1 MEELIGVLNYTDLK
15 VNSSGGG
22 GDLSNYYT
30 KGETDN
36 QIKKSIDKIKVP
48 TKVSELSNDAGYLTQ
63 HQDISNLATKSEV
76 SAVENKIPA
85 AYELPTA
92 SATTLGGVK
101 VGSGLSITNG
111 VLSATGGGGV
121 ADSVEWDKVQ
131 NKPNFANVATSGD
144 YNDLSNKPTI
154 PSVDGLASE
163 AYVNEKVAAI
173 KVPSLDGYAKTADLS
188 TVATSGSYNDLADK
202 PTIPSTT
209 GLASEAYVNEKVAAI
224 VIPEVPTKV
233 SELENDSGY
242 LTEHQSLAEYAKKT
256 EIPAPYTLPVATK
269 TTLGGVKV
277 GAGLAINDGVLSATG
292 GGTADSV
299 DWGNIENKPSFSTV
313 ATSGSYNDLLDKPVI
328 PSTAGL
334 ASTEY
339 VDAKVGEI
347 VIPTVPTK
355 VSELENDA
363 GYLTEHQSLAEY
375 AKKTDIPAPYTLP
388 TASTSTLGG
397 VKVDGNTI
405 TIADGVISSVGGSG
419 GGTANV
425 FTGAGED
432 TITTEKTFEDSSFS
446 FNKAKFLDND
456 KVKQYSYGWYKLSSE
471 NSNDWLD
478 GKSYYSSDEGS
489 NWRQLEKGSI
499 QGGSTPY
506 GCQFK
511 NSAFYVSGTL
521 NTIIIKYEKGAAGT
535 AGLVPAPTDS
545 GKVLGSNG
553 EWISVNMVSTINTGS
568 GLQSEK
574 FNDNNNIASG
584 KYSHAEGE
592 QTETIAEAAHAEGYK
607 TYANGNYSHAEG
619 KSTEAFGQGSH
630 TEGYNEN
637 YSASVSAR
645 GAGSH
650 IEGYAS
656 SQTAVYAQNSG
667 IHIEGYT
674 SNSVTRWG
682 YGKGAHIE
690 GWNTLTNTG
699 TDAAHVEGYYTIADA
714 AYHHI
719 EGKYNLQDGD
729 AMYQH
734 IAGNGTSSNR
744 SNSHT
749 LDWQGNAVFAG
760 TVSNSGADYAE
771 YFEWLDEN
779 DNVDDRV
786 GYIVTLEGN
795 KIKFANSEDDVL
807 GIVSGTAT
815 VLGDNAEWEWQGKYL
830 KDEFGRKIIDWVEH
844 KSTTT
849 IYNDDGTSEEKEIS
863 LGFFP
868 EPRINPA
875 YNENEEY
882 VNRYW
887 RPEWDAVGLMGK
899 LFVRDN
905 GNCQVGSYV
914 KPDNG
919 IAIPSAEKTNMR
931 VLKRVNDNVIQ
942 VLLK

>member
-144 YNDLSNKPTI
+144 YNDLINQPTI
-154 PSVDGLASE
+154 PSVE
-163 AYVNEKVAAI
+163 
-173 KVPSLDGYAKTADLS
+173 
-188 TVATSGSYNDLADK
+188 
-202 PTIPSTT
+202 

-242 LTEHQSLAEYAKKT
+242 LTEHQSLENYITKK
-256 EIPAPYTLPVATK
+256 
-269 TTLGGVKV
+269 
-277 GAGLAINDGVLSATG
+277 DFATG
-292 GGTADSV
+292 LDAQNT
-299 DWGNIENKPSFSTV
+299 STNALIRQV
-313 ATSGSYNDLLDKPVI
+313 NERIDGI
-328 PSTAGL
+328 
-334 ASTEY
+334 
-339 VDAKVGEI
+339 
-347 VIPTVPTK
+347 TVPTK

-375 AKKTDIPAPYTLP
+375 AKKTEIPAPYTLP

-405 TIADGVISSVGGSG
+405 TIADGVISAKGGSG
-419 GGTANV
+419 GGTADV
-425 FTGAGED
+425 FTGVGED

-446 FNKAKFLDND
+446 FDKAKFLDEQL
-456 KVKQYSYGWYKLSSE
+456 VK
-471 NSNDWLD
+471 
-478 GKSYYSSDEGS
+478 
-489 NWRQLEKGSI
+489 EKGYAWYQISNESQANWLNGKVRYSKNNGQEWI
-499 QGGSTPY
+499 DSPITIYYNGSQM
-506 GCQFK
+506 GCNCNINK
-511 NSAFYVSGTL
+511 FYVDGVL
-521 NTIIIKYEKGAAGT
+521 NTITIKYEKGAAGT
-535 AGLVPAPTDS
+535 TGLVPAPTDND
-545 GKVLGSNG
+545 KVLGSNG
-553 EWISVNMVSTINTGS
+553 EWISVNMVSTIKTGTGS
-568 GLQSEK
+568 NSET
-574 FNDNNNIASG
+574 FNDYNNTASG
-584 KYSHAEGE
+584 NYSHAEG
-592 QTETIAEAAHAEGYK
+592 QNTVARGEATHAEGYR
-607 TYANGNYSHAEG
+607 TQAINNYSHAEG
-619 KSTEAFGQGSH
+619 KSTYAFGTGTH
-630 TEGYNEN
+630 TEGYNLS
-637 YSASVSAR
+637 YDGITTYKAQGS
-645 GAGSH
+645 GSH
-650 IEGYAS
+650 IEGYCQGS
-656 SQTAVYAQNSG
+656 VISDGVGS
-667 IHIEGYT
+667 HIEGYT
-674 SNSVTRWG
+674 DTQVSRRC

-690 GWNTLTNTG
+690 GCNSTTNDG

-795 KIKFANSEDDVL
+795 KIRFANSEDDVL

-830 KDEFGRKIIDWVEH
+830 KDEFGRKIIDWVEY

-849 IYNDDGTSEEKEIS
+849 IYNDDGTSKEKEIS

-905 GNCQVGSYV
+905 GSCQVGGYV

>member
-144 YNDLSNKPTI
+144 YNDLINQPTI
-154 PSVDGLASE
+154 PSVE
-163 AYVNEKVAAI
+163 
-173 KVPSLDGYAKTADLS
+173 
-188 TVATSGSYNDLADK
+188 
-202 PTIPSTT
+202 

-242 LTEHQSLAEYAKKT
+242 LTEHQSLENYITKK
-256 EIPAPYTLPVATK
+256 
-269 TTLGGVKV
+269 
-277 GAGLAINDGVLSATG
+277 DFATG
-292 GGTADSV
+292 LDAQNT
-299 DWGNIENKPSFSTV
+299 STNALIRQV
-313 ATSGSYNDLLDKPVI
+313 NERIDGI
-328 PSTAGL
+328 
-334 ASTEY
+334 
-339 VDAKVGEI
+339 
-347 VIPTVPTK
+347 TVPTK

-375 AKKTDIPAPYTLP
+375 AKKTEIPAPYTLP

-405 TIADGVISSVGGSG
+405 TIADGVISAKGGSG
-419 GGTANV
+419 GGTADV
-425 FTGAGED
+425 FTGVGED

-446 FNKAKFLDND
+446 FDKAKFLDEQL
-456 KVKQYSYGWYKLSSE
+456 VK
-471 NSNDWLD
+471 
-478 GKSYYSSDEGS
+478 
-489 NWRQLEKGSI
+489 EKGYAWYQISNESQANWLNGKVRYSKNNGQEWI
-499 QGGSTPY
+499 DSPITIYYNGSQM
-506 GCQFK
+506 GCNCNINK
-511 NSAFYVSGTL
+511 FYVDGVL
-521 NTIIIKYEKGAAGT
+521 NTITIKYEKGAAGT
-535 AGLVPAPTDS
+535 TGLVPAPTDND
-545 GKVLGSNG
+545 KVLGSNG
-553 EWISVNMVSTINTGS
+553 EWISVNMVSTIKTGTGS
-568 GLQSEK
+568 NSET
-574 FNDNNNIASG
+574 FNDYNNTASG
-584 KYSHAEGE
+584 NYSHAEG
-592 QTETIAEAAHAEGYK
+592 QNTVARGEATHAEGYR
-607 TYANGNYSHAEG
+607 TQAINNYSHAEG
-619 KSTEAFGQGSH
+619 KSTYAFGTGTH
-630 TEGYNEN
+630 TEGYNLS
-637 YSASVSAR
+637 YDGITTYKAQGS
-645 GAGSH
+645 GSH
-650 IEGYAS
+650 IEGYCQGS
-656 SQTAVYAQNSG
+656 VISDGVGS
-667 IHIEGYT
+667 HIEGYT
-674 SNSVTRWG
+674 DTQVSRRC

-690 GWNTLTNTG
+690 GCNSTTNDG

-795 KIKFANSEDDVL
+795 KIRFANSEDDVL

-830 KDEFGRKIIDWVEH
+830 KDEFGRKIIDWVEY

-849 IYNDDGTSEEKEIS
+849 IYNDDGTSKEKEIS

-905 GNCQVGSYV
+905 GSCQAGGYV

>member
-144 YNDLSNKPTI
+144 YNDLINQPTI
-154 PSVDGLASE
+154 PSVAGLASE

-202 PTIPSTT
+202 PTIPSIE
-209 GLASEAYVNEKVAAI
+209 GLASETYVDTKVAAI
-224 VIPEVPTKV
+224 VIPE
-233 SELENDSGY
+233 
-242 LTEHQSLAEYAKKT
+242 
-256 EIPAPYTLPVATK
+256 
-269 TTLGGVKV
+269 
-277 GAGLAINDGVLSATG
+277 
-292 GGTADSV
+292 
-299 DWGNIENKPSFSTV
+299 
-313 ATSGSYNDLLDKPVI
+313 
-328 PSTAGL
+328 
-334 ASTEY
+334 
-339 VDAKVGEI
+339 
-347 VIPTVPTK
+347 VPTK

-375 AKKTDIPAPYTLP
+375 AKKTEIPAPYTLP

-405 TIADGVISSVGGSG
+405 TIADGVISAKGGSG
-419 GGTANV
+419 GGTADV
-425 FTGAGED
+425 FTGVGED
-432 TITTEKTFEDSSFS
+432 TITTEKTFEDSTFS
-446 FNKAKFLDND
+446 FNKKIFLEAKG
-456 KVKQYSYGWYKLSSE
+456 VKEKGYGYYQLRSDYKEAWYIGNVYYSE
-471 NSNDWLD
+471 NGIRGWIACDNIA
-478 GKSYYSSDEGS
+478 
-489 NWRQLEKGSI
+489 I
-499 QGGSTPY
+499 QGGSAPY
-506 GCQFK
+506 GCAFN
-511 NSAFYVSGTL
+511 NSSFFVSGVE
-521 NTIIIKYEKGAAGT
+521 NTITIHYVKGAAGT
-535 AGLVPAPTDS
+535 TGLVPAPTDN

-553 EWISVNMVSTINTGS
+553 EWISVNMVSTIKTGT
-568 GLQSEK
+568 GTNSEK
-574 FNDNNNIASG
+574 FNDDNNNASG
-584 KYSHAEGE
+584 NYSHAEG
-592 QTETIAEAAHAEGYK
+592 QNTQASGTAAHAEGYK
-607 TYANGNYSHAEG
+607 TSAGSYSHSEG
-619 KSTEAFGQGSH
+619 YLTNAPGSGSHCEGYNDSSSVNNMMAQGQGSH
-630 TEGYNEN
+630 CEGYTTIVAKR
-637 YSASVSAR
+637 ASH
-645 GAGSH
+645 AGSH
-650 IEGYAS
+650 MEGYS
-656 SQTAVYAQNSG
+656 DNSDGVTQQYAQGNGS
-667 IHIEGYT
+667 HC
-674 SNSVTRWG
+674 
-682 YGKGAHIE
+682 E
-690 GWNTLTNTG
+690 GWNTYCDNG
-699 TDAAHVEGYYTIADA
+699 TTAAAHTEGRGTA
-714 AYHHI
+714 AGSAYQHI
-719 EGKYNLQDGD
+719 EGKYNIIDTESI
-729 AMYQH
+729 YQH
-734 IAGNGTSSNR
+734 IVGNGTENIR
-744 SNSHT
+744 RHNSHT

-795 KIKFANSEDDVL
+795 KIRFANSEDDVL

-849 IYNDDGTSEEKEIS
+849 IYNDDGTSKEKEIS

-905 GNCQVGSYV
+905 GSCQVGGYV

>member
-22 GDLSNYYT
+22 DLSNYYT
-30 KGETDN
+30 KAETDN
-36 QIKKSIDKIKVP
+36 QIKKSVDKIKVP

-76 SAVENKIPA
+76 RAVENKIPA

-144 YNDLSNKPTI
+144 YNDLINKPII
-154 PSVDGLASE
+154 PSVEGLASE
-163 AYVNEKVAAI
+163 TYV
-173 KVPSLDGYAKTADLS
+173 DT
-188 TVATSGSYNDLADK
+188 
-202 PTIPSTT
+202 
-209 GLASEAYVNEKVAAI
+209 KVAAI

-233 SELENDSGY
+233 SELENDAGY
-242 LTEHQSLAEYAKKT
+242 LTTHQSLAEYAK
-256 EIPAPYTLPVATK
+256 
-269 TTLGGVKV
+269 
-277 GAGLAINDGVLSATG
+277 
-292 GGTADSV
+292 TADLAQ
-299 DWGNIENKPSFSTV
+299 V
-313 ATSGSYNDLLDKPVI
+313 AKTGSYNDLADKPTI
-328 PSTAGL
+328 PSTIGL
-334 ASTEY
+334 ASTKY
-339 VDAKVGEI
+339 VDDKVAEI
-347 VIPTVPTK
+347 VIPTVPTN
-355 VSELENDA
+355 VSAFTNDA

-375 AKKTDIPAPYTLP
+375 AKKTEIPAPYTLP

-405 TIADGVISSVGGSG
+405 TIANGVISAKGGSG
-419 GGTANV
+419 GGTADV

-446 FNKAKFLDND
+446 FNKAKFLDT
-456 KVKQYSYGWYKLSSE
+456 KGVKEKGYGYYQLRSDSKDSWYVGSVYYSE
-471 NSNDWLD
+471 NGTTGWIACDNISL
-478 GKSYYSSDEGS
+478 
-489 NWRQLEKGSI
+489 I
-499 QGGSTPY
+499 GGSAPY
-506 GCQFK
+506 GCAFE
-511 NSAFYVSGTL
+511 NSAFYVSGVN
-521 NTIIIKYEKGAAGT
+521 NTITIHYVKGAAGT
-535 AGLVPAPTDS
+535 AGLVPAPTDN

-553 EWISVNMVSTINTGS
+553 EWISVNMVSTIKTGS
-568 GLQSEK
+568 GTNSEA
-574 FNDNNNIASG
+574 FNDNYNKASG
-584 KYSHAEGE
+584 DYSHAEG
-592 QTETIAEAAHAEGYK
+592 QNTQAGGTAAHAEGYK
-607 TYANGNYSHAEG
+607 TQASSYSHSEG
-619 KSTEAFGQGSH
+619 YATYAAGRGSH
-630 TEGYNEN
+630 CEGYNQN
-637 YSASVSAR
+637 GTISYMVAQGS
-645 GAGSH
+645 GSH
-650 IEGYAS
+650 CEGYANNVIKRANHEGS
-656 SQTAVYAQNSG
+656 HMEGYSDNSDGITQQYAQGNGS
-667 IHIEGYT
+667 HC
-674 SNSVTRWG
+674 
-682 YGKGAHIE
+682 E
-690 GWNTLTNTG
+690 GWNTYCANG
-699 TDAAHVEGYYTIADA
+699 TTAAAHTEGRGTA
-714 AYHHI
+714 AGSAYQHI
-719 EGKYNLQDGD
+719 EGKYNIIDTESI
-729 AMYQH
+729 YQH
-734 IAGNGTSSNR
+734 IVGNGTENIKR
-744 SNSHT
+744 HNSHT

-830 KDEFGRKIIDWVEH
+830 KDEFGRKIIDWVEY

-849 IYNDDGTSEEKEIS
+849 IYNDDGTSKEKEIS

-905 GNCQVGSYV
+905 GNCQVGGYV

>member
-144 YNDLSNKPTI
+144 YNDLINQPTI
-154 PSVDGLASE
+154 PSVE
-163 AYVNEKVAAI
+163 
-173 KVPSLDGYAKTADLS
+173 
-188 TVATSGSYNDLADK
+188 
-202 PTIPSTT
+202 

-233 SELENDSGY
+233 SELENDAGY
-242 LTEHQSLAEYAKKT
+242 LTEHQSLAEYAK
-256 EIPAPYTLPVATK
+256 
-269 TTLGGVKV
+269 
-277 GAGLAINDGVLSATG
+277 
-292 GGTADSV
+292 TADLAQ
-299 DWGNIENKPSFSTV
+299 V
-313 ATSGSYNDLLDKPVI
+313 AKTGSYNDLADKPTI

-334 ASTEY
+334 ASTKY
-339 VDAKVGEI
+339 VDDKVAGI

-355 VSELENDA
+355 VSAFENDA

-375 AKKTDIPAPYTLP
+375 AKKTEIPAPYTLP

-405 TIADGVISSVGGSG
+405 TIADGVISAKGGSG
-419 GGTANV
+419 GGTADV
-425 FTGAGED
+425 FTGVGED

-446 FNKAKFLDND
+446 FNKKIFLEAKG
-456 KVKQYSYGWYKLSSE
+456 VKEKGYGYYQLRSDYKESWYIGNVYYSE
-471 NSNDWLD
+471 NGIRGWIACDNIA
-478 GKSYYSSDEGS
+478 
-489 NWRQLEKGSI
+489 I
-499 QGGSTPY
+499 QGGSAPY
-506 GCQFK
+506 GCAFN
-511 NSAFYVSGTL
+511 NSSFFVSGVE
-521 NTIIIKYEKGAAGT
+521 NTITIHYVKGAAGT
-535 AGLVPAPTDS
+535 TGLVPAPTDN

-553 EWISVNMVSTINTGS
+553 EWISVNMVSTIKTGT
-568 GLQSEK
+568 GTNSEK
-574 FNDNNNIASG
+574 FNDDNNNASG
-584 KYSHAEGE
+584 NYSHAEG
-592 QTETIAEAAHAEGYK
+592 QNTQASGTAAHAEGYK
-607 TYANGNYSHAEG
+607 TSAGSYSHSEG
-619 KSTEAFGQGSH
+619 YLTNAPGSGSHCEGYNDSSSVNNMMAQGQGSH
-630 TEGYNEN
+630 CEGYTTIVAKR
-637 YSASVSAR
+637 ASH
-645 GAGSH
+645 AGSH
-650 IEGYAS
+650 MEGYS
-656 SQTAVYAQNSG
+656 DNSDGVTQQYAQGNGS
-667 IHIEGYT
+667 HC
-674 SNSVTRWG
+674 
-682 YGKGAHIE
+682 E
-690 GWNTLTNTG
+690 GWNTYCDNG
-699 TDAAHVEGYYTIADA
+699 TTAAAHTEGRGTA
-714 AYHHI
+714 AGSAYQHI
-719 EGKYNLQDGD
+719 EGKYNIIDTESI
-729 AMYQH
+729 YQH
-734 IAGNGTSSNR
+734 IVGNGTENIR
-744 SNSHT
+744 RHNSHT

-795 KIKFANSEDDVL
+795 KIRFANSEDDVL

-849 IYNDDGTSEEKEIS
+849 IYNDDGTSKEKEIS

-905 GNCQVGSYV
+905 GSCQAGGYV

>member
-22 GDLSNYYT
+22 DLSNYYT
-30 KGETDN
+30 KAETDN
-36 QIKKSIDKIKVP
+36 QIKKSVDKIKVP

-76 SAVENKIPA
+76 SAVESKIPA

-154 PSVDGLASE
+154 PSVAGLASE
-163 AYVNEKVAAI
+163 
-173 KVPSLDGYAKTADLS
+173 T
-188 TVATSGSYNDLADK
+188 
-202 PTIPSTT
+202 
-209 GLASEAYVNEKVAAI
+209 YVNEKVAAI
-224 VIPEVPTKV
+224 VIPE
-233 SELENDSGY
+233 
-242 LTEHQSLAEYAKKT
+242 
-256 EIPAPYTLPVATK
+256 
-269 TTLGGVKV
+269 
-277 GAGLAINDGVLSATG
+277 
-292 GGTADSV
+292 
-299 DWGNIENKPSFSTV
+299 
-313 ATSGSYNDLLDKPVI
+313 
-328 PSTAGL
+328 
-334 ASTEY
+334 
-339 VDAKVGEI
+339 
-347 VIPTVPTK
+347 VPTK

-375 AKKTDIPAPYTLP
+375 AKTADLAQVAKTGSYNDLADKPTIPSTTGLASTEYVDLKVGEIVIPTVPTKVSAFENDAGYLTEHQSLAEYAKKTEIPAPYTLP
-388 TASTSTLGG
+388 MASTSTLGG

-405 TIADGVISSVGGSG
+405 TIADGVISAKGGSG
-419 GGTANV
+419 GGTADV
-425 FTGAGED
+425 FTGVGED

-446 FNKAKFLDND
+446 FNKKIFLEAKG
-456 KVKQYSYGWYKLSSE
+456 VKEKGYGYYQLRSDYKDSWYIGSVYYSE
-471 NSNDWLD
+471 NGIRGWIACDNIA
-478 GKSYYSSDEGS
+478 
-489 NWRQLEKGSI
+489 I
-499 QGGSTPY
+499 QGGSAPY
-506 GCQFK
+506 GCAFN
-511 NSAFYVSGTL
+511 NSKFFISGVE
-521 NTIIIKYEKGAAGT
+521 NTITIHYVKGAAGT
-535 AGLVPAPTDS
+535 SGLVPAPTDN

-553 EWISVNMVSTINTGS
+553 EWISVNMVSTIKTGT
-568 GLQSEK
+568 GTNSEK
-574 FNDNNNIASG
+574 FNDDNNKASG
-584 KYSHAEGE
+584 NYSHAEG
-592 QTETIAEAAHAEGYK
+592 QNTQASGTAAHAEGYK
-607 TYANGNYSHAEG
+607 TQASSYSHSEG
-619 KSTEAFGQGSH
+619 YLTNAQGSGSH
-630 TEGYNEN
+630 CEGYNDT
-637 YSASVSAR
+637 SSVNNMMAQ

-650 IEGYAS
+650 C
-656 SQTAVYAQNSG
+656 
-667 IHIEGYT
+667 EGYT
-674 SNSVTRWG
+674 TVVSKRASNAGSHMEGYSDNSDGVTQQYAQG
-682 YGKGAHIE
+682 NGSHCE
-690 GWNTLTNTG
+690 GWNTYCANG
-699 TDAAHVEGYYTIADA
+699 TTAAAHTEGRGTA
-714 AYHHI
+714 AGSAYQHI
-719 EGKYNLQDGD
+719 EGKYNIIDTESI
-729 AMYQH
+729 YQH
-734 IAGNGTSSNR
+734 IVGNGTESIHR
-744 SNSHT
+744 HNSHT

-849 IYNDDGTSEEKEIS
+849 IYNDDGTSKEKEIS

-899 LFVRDN
+899 LFVRDS
-905 GNCQVGSYV
+905 GSCQVGGYV

>member
-76 SAVENKIPA
+76 SAVESKIPA

-144 YNDLSNKPTI
+144 YNDLINQPTI
-154 PSVDGLASE
+154 PSVAGLASE

-202 PTIPSTT
+202 PTIPSIE
-209 GLASEAYVNEKVAAI
+209 GLASETYVDTKVAAI
-224 VIPEVPTKV
+224 VIPE
-233 SELENDSGY
+233 
-242 LTEHQSLAEYAKKT
+242 
-256 EIPAPYTLPVATK
+256 
-269 TTLGGVKV
+269 
-277 GAGLAINDGVLSATG
+277 
-292 GGTADSV
+292 
-299 DWGNIENKPSFSTV
+299 
-313 ATSGSYNDLLDKPVI
+313 
-328 PSTAGL
+328 
-334 ASTEY
+334 
-339 VDAKVGEI
+339 
-347 VIPTVPTK
+347 VPTK

-375 AKKTDIPAPYTLP
+375 AKKTEIPAPYTLP

-405 TIADGVISSVGGSG
+405 TIADGVISAKGGSG
-419 GGTANV
+419 GGTADV
-425 FTGAGED
+425 FTGVGED

-446 FNKAKFLDND
+446 FNKKIFLEAKG
-456 KVKQYSYGWYKLSSE
+456 VKEKGYGYYQLRSDYKESWYLGNVYYSE
-471 NSNDWLD
+471 NGIRGWIACD
-478 GKSYYSSDEGS
+478 YIA
-489 NWRQLEKGSI
+489 I
-499 QGGSTPY
+499 QGGSAPY
-506 GCQFK
+506 GCAFN
-511 NSAFYVSGTL
+511 NSYFFVSGVE
-521 NTIIIKYEKGAAGT
+521 NTITIHYAKGAAGT
-535 AGLVPAPTDS
+535 TGLVPAPTDN

-553 EWISVNMVSTINTGS
+553 EWISVNMVSTIKTGT
-568 GLQSEK
+568 GTNSEK
-574 FNDNNNIASG
+574 FNDDNNDASG
-584 KYSHAEGE
+584 NYSHAEG
-592 QTETIAEAAHAEGYK
+592 QNTQASGTAAHAEGYK
-607 TYANGNYSHAEG
+607 TSAGSYSHSEG
-619 KSTEAFGQGSH
+619 YLTNAMGSGSHCEGYNDSSSVNNMMAQGQGSH
-630 TEGYNEN
+630 CEGYTTIVAKR
-637 YSASVSAR
+637 ASH
-645 GAGSH
+645 AGSH
-650 IEGYAS
+650 MEGYS
-656 SQTAVYAQNSG
+656 DNSDGITQQYAQGNGS
-667 IHIEGYT
+667 HC
-674 SNSVTRWG
+674 
-682 YGKGAHIE
+682 E
-690 GWNTLTNTG
+690 GWNTYCDNG
-699 TDAAHVEGYYTIADA
+699 TTAAAHTEGRGTA
-714 AYHHI
+714 AGSAYQHI
-719 EGKYNLQDGD
+719 EGKYNIIDTESI
-729 AMYQH
+729 YQH
-734 IAGNGTSSNR
+734 IVGNGTENIR
-744 SNSHT
+744 RHNSHT

-795 KIKFANSEDDVL
+795 KIRFANSEDDVL

-849 IYNDDGTSEEKEIS
+849 IYNDDGTSKEKEIS

-905 GNCQVGSYV
+905 GSCQVGGYV